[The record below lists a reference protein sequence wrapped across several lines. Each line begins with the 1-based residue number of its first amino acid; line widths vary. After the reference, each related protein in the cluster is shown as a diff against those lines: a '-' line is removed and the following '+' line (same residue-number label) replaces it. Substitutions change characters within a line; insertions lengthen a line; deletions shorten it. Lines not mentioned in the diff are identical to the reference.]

1 MLLIE
6 RFSTS
11 GLAHSYVDG
20 LAAEGINARV
30 LFRPHRGHNL
40 TPFLV
45 ERIAPNEGRRNVGRE
60 PSRGLADMQA
70 D

>member
-20 LAAEGINARV
+20 LAAEGIKARV
-30 LFRPHRGHNL
+30 LFRPRRGHNL

-45 ERIAPNEGRRNVGRE
+45 ERIAPNKGRNVGRE
-60 PSRGLADMQA
+60 PSRDLADMQA

>member
-20 LAAEGINARV
+20 LAAEGIIARV

-45 ERIAPNEGRRNVGRE
+45 ERIAPNEGRDVSRYSGRV
-60 PSRGLADMQA
+60 LADTQA